1 MKKFLVLMM
10 AILMCLG
17 CLAACSDLSGDGT
30 QTGAE
35 TGTDAI
41 TEAAASLADAVEY
54 LKGMYKADNGKETP
68 NDYDMPAQLKI
79 GTVTYTV
86 TWTTDNAA
94 IVVKES
100 TKAGFYTID
109 LPAKNETAGKYKL
122 TATVADPNG
131 ATETV
136 DFERVLPVYD
146 ASAVVTR
153 PEEGVAYKFYLV
165 HAGLGQTLFANGET
179 DNEKFL
185 KSTTDPKAAP
195 DFFVEADGEGF
206 KFYTTIG
213 GAKKYLKASTTT
225 SDDGKVSKYINY
237 ADEGS
242 TWIYKSETNGWYTT
256 VDGAEYVVGTYGSY
270 NTFSISDSSYLT
282 AENSGSTQFPGAL
295 MLKEVAEAMT
305 PSEGPT
311 IYETPEEIVNAV
323 YALDLGAYLSG
334 GHTYTLTGVITEIP
348 SPWSDD
354 YGNISVVIVV
364 GDMTDK
370 PIECFRLKG
379 EGAQNLEVG
388 NTITVSG
395 KLTKYNN
402 NTETGK
408 VEFDAGCT
416 LVSSDACAHVE
427 EIIAGKEATCTETGM
442 TEGKKCTTCG
452 DILVAQEEIPALDH
466 DWNAVLAQD
475 ADNHWSVCTRCEE
488 TKDKAAHTM
497 GDNSVCTVCG
507 YGCDHADQNAATC
520 TAPATCKDCGA
531 NVAPAKGHTEETLPA
546 KAATCKDT
554 GLTEGKK
561 CSVCGEILVAQET
574 VEKTTEHTYTD
585 NKDATCNVCGFERE
599 IAEMVVIYFPKEGK
613 YVTGI
618 EDQYTS
624 SSGSKKNQMKLSTNK
639 ADAVPMQLI
648 RNADGTVAFK
658 ADGLY
663 LYADGTHAEFRS
675 AAGENTLF
683 VFEETTGGIFIR
695 CNTANYNGK
704 PQYLEI
710 YSDHLCSYG
719 MGADPSIYV
728 FELQD
733 AEGATGKVQE
743 YGSSTP
749 STPSTPSGAT
759 SISNGVASVAT
770 GKNYKLAGVNAAGQ
784 LYFDGGL
791 NNGRINASSNG
802 VTVCLEAGAAAGE
815 YYIYFM
821 DGSTKTYLAV
831 AGDDDSSDFA
841 FSTTKNDNCV
851 WTIDASAKTIIS
863 KANPKRG
870 MATQNTSTHSNF
882 STYAVSNFGTDPIYV
897 PCWFVAA

>member
-17 CLAACSDLSGDGT
+17 CLAACSGEAGDGT
-30 QTGAE
+30 QTG
-35 TGTDAI
+35 TGTGTEAI
-41 TEAAASLADAVEY
+41 TEAGASLADAVEY

-68 NDYDMPAQLKI
+68 NDYDMPAQIKI
-79 GTVTYTV
+79 QDVTYTV

-136 DFERVLPVYD
+136 EFERVLPVYD

-179 DNEKFL
+179 DNDKYL
-185 KSTTDPKAAP
+185 KTTTDPKAGL
-195 DFFVEADGEGF
+195 DFYVEADGDGF

-213 GAKKYLKASTTT
+213 GNKMYVKASTVT
-225 SDDGKVSKYINY
+225 SDDGKTSKYIAY
-237 ADEGS
+237 SATEGT
-242 TWIYKSETNGWYTT
+242 TWTYKSETNGWYATIS
-256 VDGAEYVVGTYGSY
+256 GAEYVVGTYGSY

-282 AENSGSTQFPGAL
+282 AENSGSTQFPGGL

-323 YALDLGAYLSG
+323 YALDLGGYLSG

-379 EGAQNLEVG
+379 EGAQNLEIG

-416 LVSSDACAHVE
+416 LVSSNACAHVE
-427 EIIAGKEATCTETGM
+427 EIIAGKEATCTEAGM

-452 DILVAQEEIPALDH
+452 DILVAQEEIPALGH
-466 DWNAVLAQD
+466 DWSPVLAQD
-475 ADNHWSVCTRCEE
+475 ADNHWTVCTRCDEI
-488 TKDKAAHTM
+488 KDKTAHTM
-497 GDNSVCTVCG
+497 GDNSVCTGCG
-507 YGCDHADQNAATC
+507 YGCDHAEQNAATC
-520 TAPATCKDCGA
+520 TTPATCKDCGA
-531 NVAPAKGHTEETLPA
+531 NVAPAKGHTEEIIPA
-546 KAATCKDT
+546 VAPTCKDT

-574 VEKTTEHTYTD
+574 VAKTTEHTYTD

-599 IAEMVVIYFPKEGK
+599 IAKMVVFYCPKDSKYITGTEYFYTGK
-613 YVTGI
+613 
-618 EDQYTS
+618 
-624 SSGSKKNQMKLSTNK
+624 SKMELTLSENK
-639 ADAVPMQLI
+639 ADAIAMQQI
-648 RNADGTVAFK
+648 TNDDGSVSFMADGKYLFCDAKHVEFVSSQSEYTKFVIET
-658 ADGLY
+658 ADGGVY
-663 LYADGTHAEFRS
+663 IKCFS
-675 AAGENTLF
+675 AT
-683 VFEETTGGIFIR
+683 
-695 CNTANYNGK
+695 YYDK
-704 PQYLEI
+704 PQYLEV
-710 YSDHLCSYG
+710 YSGYLTCYS
-719 MGADPSIYV
+719 MTATVADFLLVI
-728 FELQD
+728 QD
-733 AEGATGKVQE
+733 ADGANGTVKDDSNSVVDQN
-743 YGSSTP
+743 STP
-749 STPSTPSGAT
+749 STPSTPSTGSLDAKTPEVGTAYTFAFIQENVGTDIYYLTGAKSSYYMAT
-759 SISNGVASVAT
+759 SKTKADGADFYVESTNGGYYLYCMVGGAKKYVNMVVSGTHVNGEFEDTAT
-770 GKNYKLAGVNAAGQ
+770 TVYTYDTTLKTLKAVVNDA
-784 LYFDGGL
+784 D
-791 NNGRINASSNG
+791 
-802 VTVCLEAGAAAGE
+802 
-815 YYIYFM
+815 YIF
-821 DGSTKTYLAV
+821 GTR
-831 AGDDDSSDFA
+831 
-841 FSTTKNDNCV
+841 NDNTYTTLGPV
-851 WTIDASAKTIIS
+851 KASN
-863 KANPKRG
+863 NP
-870 MATQNTSTHSNF
+870 F
-882 STYAVSNFGTDPIYV
+882 YAQFIQ
-897 PCWFVAA
+897 